1 MDFEKYENIIKSRK
15 NILNMLSLRGFD
27 ISNYEN
33 QTPEELN
40 ILISNHHS
48 SKKIL
53 PEKESLDIYLEGKDY
68 NILVKYILI
77 DKYRKTALEKL
88 NDNIYENT
96 LNDKDTCIYITKE
109 PIIKDKD
116 TYRDSTLKKYIDKI
130 FKIKNQFIQIF
141 WIESLLTD
149 ITKHVLVPKCRILN
163 DKEKEELINKYSIQ
177 EKNLPN
183 ILVDD
188 SLGSIYGVKVGQVI
202 EEIMYNKNSGISK
215 FYRLCIP

>member
-1 MDFEKYENIIKSRK
+1 
-15 NILNMLSLRGFD
+15 MLSLRGFD
-27 ISNYEN
+27 ISNYEK
-33 QTPEELN
+33 QTSEELN

-48 SKKIL
+48 SKKVL
-53 PEKESLDIYLEGKDY
+53 SELESLDIFIESKNN

-88 NDNIYENT
+88 NDNIYENILT
-96 LNDKDTCIYITKE
+96 DNDTCIYITKE

-130 FKIKNQFIQIF
+130 FEMKNQFIQIF
-141 WIESLLTD
+141 WLESLLTD
-149 ITKHVLVPKCRILN
+149 ITKHILVPKCRILN
-163 DKEKEELINKYSIQ
+163 EQEKNDLLNKYSI
-177 EKNLPN
+177 ESKSLPN

-188 SLGSIYGVKVGQVI
+188 SLGSIYGVKVGDII
-202 EEIMYNKNSGISK
+202 EETIYNKNSGISK